1 MREYSYYFG
10 EKTVN
15 VLRDPKSVVTGKIY
29 FGVRVQN
36 LLLKNDSFYKNCGF
50 LLQSEVEA
58 LSDPTGPT
66 VTSLIIS
73 NTNDAQRI
81 AVIEELTFTLIPVDP
96 AKKLNPYN
104 DRYNTGIPFA
114 ASLSRNIMIERLQVA
129 RFTFTSGEDSFTY
142 KIEANSI
149 KEKRQK
155 KSAPIFN

>member
-15 VLRDPKSVVTGKIY
+15 VLRDASDPKSVVTGKIY

-66 VTSLIIS
+66 VTSLIGLRCLV
-73 NTNDAQRI
+73 TQLDH
-81 AVIEELTFTLIPVDP
+81 TLQ
-96 AKKLNPYN
+96 
-104 DRYNTGIPFA
+104 G
-114 ASLSRNIMIERLQVA
+114 QV
-129 RFTFTSGEDSFTY
+129 
-142 KIEANSI
+142 KIHG
-149 KEKRQK
+149 
-155 KSAPIFN
+155 